1 MARVKRGTIARARHK
16 KVLKQAKGYYGARS
30 RVYRVAVQAVTKA
43 GQYAYRDRRQRKR
56 QFRQLWIARINAAS
70 RQNGLSYSR
79 FINGLNQAKAEIE
92 NAQDVATL
100 EAVRVDYM
108 GKKGK
113 LTDLLKGLGKLSNE
127 ERPLAGQKINVA
139 KQEIQGLLS
148 TKIEALKLAEMN
160 AKLAAESVDVTLP
173 SNAQDIGNLHPV
185 SRTIARIEQ
194 FFGELGF
201 ATKTGPEIEDGF
213 HNFDALN
220 IPKNHPARADH
231 DTFYFNPDMM
241 LRTQT
246 SGVQIRTMEAEKPPL
261 RIISPGRV
269 YRNDYDQ
276 THTPMF
282 HQVEGLMVD
291 KNVSFTELKGILH
304 DFLQHFFEQDLQVR
318 FRPSYFP
325 FTEPSAEVDVMGE
338 NGKWLEV
345 LGCGMVHPN
354 VLRSVGIDPEEFTG
368 FAFGMGVERL
378 TMLRYGVND
387 LRAFF
392 ENDLRFL
399 KQFN

>member
-1 MARVKRGTIARARHK
+1 MDLDAI
-16 KVLKQAKGYYGARS
+16 
-30 RVYRVAVQAVTKA
+30 
-43 GQYAYRDRRQRKR
+43 
-56 QFRQLWIARINAAS
+56 I
-70 RQNGLSYSR
+70 
-79 FINGLNQAKAEIE
+79 NQAKAHIN
-92 NAQDVATL
+92 NAQDAATL
-100 EAVRVDYM
+100 DTVRVEFM
-108 GKKGK
+108 GKKGHM
-113 LTDLLKGLGKLSNE
+113 TELLKGLGKLSNE
-127 ERPLAGQKINVA
+127 ERPAAGQLINDA
-139 KQEIQGLLS
+139 KQQIQTLINARGDLLRMQ
-148 TKIEALKLAEMN
+148 ELN
-160 AKLAAESVDVTLP
+160 AKLAGETIDVSLP
-173 SNAQDIGNLHPV
+173 GRGTDLGGLHPV
-185 SRTIARIEQ
+185 SRTIKRIES

-201 ATKTGPEIEDGF
+201 AVKHGPEVEDGF

-220 IPKNHPARADH
+220 IPANHPARADH
-231 DTFYFNPDMM
+231 DTFYFNPDVM

-246 SGVQIRTMEAEKPPL
+246 SGVQIRTMEVEKPPL

-304 DFLQHFFEQDLQVR
+304 DFLNNFFEADLQVR

-325 FTEPSAEVDVMGE
+325 FTEPSAEVDVMGK

-354 VLRSVGIDPEEFTG
+354 VLRAVNIDPEEFTG

-399 KQFN
+399 KQFK

>member
-1 MARVKRGTIARARHK
+1 MDLDAIISEAEH
-16 KVLKQAKGYYGARS
+16 QINS
-30 RVYRVAVQAVTKA
+30 A
-43 GQYAYRDRRQRKR
+43 G
-56 QFRQLWIARINAAS
+56 
-70 RQNGLSYSR
+70 
-79 FINGLNQAKAEIE
+79 
-92 NAQDVATL
+92 DVNL
-100 EAVRVDYM
+100 LDAVRVDFM
-108 GKKGK
+108 GKKGRM
-113 LTDLLKGLGKLSNE
+113 TELLKGLGKLSNE
-127 ERPLAGQKINVA
+127 ERPAAGQKINQA
-139 KQEIQGLLS
+139 KQKIQQLIHARGELLQ
-148 TKIEALKLAEMN
+148 TQELNQKLAGETI
-160 AKLAAESVDVTLP
+160 DVTLP
-173 SNAQDIGNLHPV
+173 GRGQGRGGLHPV
-185 SRTIARIEQ
+185 TRTINRIES
-194 FFGELGF
+194 FFNELGF
-201 ATKTGPEIEDGF
+201 SVKTGPEVEDGF

-220 IPKNHPARADH
+220 IPANHPARADH
-231 DTFYFNPDMM
+231 DTFYFNPDVM

-246 SGVQIRTMEAEKPPL
+246 SGVQIRTMEVEEPPL

-269 YRNDYDQ
+269 FRNDYDQ

-291 KNVSFTELKGILH
+291 KNVSFAELKGILH
-304 DFLQHFFEQDLQVR
+304 DFLNNFFEQDLQVR

-325 FTEPSAEVDVMGE
+325 FTEPSAEVDVMGK

-354 VLRSVGIDPEEFTG
+354 VLKAVNIDPEIYTG

-378 TMLRYGVND
+378 TMLRYEVND

>member
-1 MARVKRGTIARARHK
+1 MELDAI
-16 KVLKQAKGYYGARS
+16 
-30 RVYRVAVQAVTKA
+30 
-43 GQYAYRDRRQRKR
+43 
-56 QFRQLWIARINAAS
+56 I
-70 RQNGLSYSR
+70 
-79 FINGLNQAKAEIE
+79 NQAQSQIDA
-92 NAQDVATL
+92 AQDAATL
-100 EAVRVDYM
+100 DQVRVEFM

-127 ERPLAGQKINVA
+127 ERPAAGQKINQA
-139 KQEIQGLLS
+139 KQVIQQAISAKGDFLRNEELNRKLS
-148 TKIEALKLAEMN
+148 EEA
-160 AKLAAESVDVTLP
+160 VDVTLP
-173 SNAQDIGNLHPV
+173 GRVENPGNLHPV
-185 SRTIARIEQ
+185 RRTIARIES

-201 ATKTGPEIEDGF
+201 AVKTGPEIEDGF

-220 IPKNHPARADH
+220 IPANHPARADH

-291 KNVSFTELKGILH
+291 KNVSFTDLKGILH
-304 DFLQHFFEQDLQVR
+304 DFLHHFFEESLEVR

-325 FTEPSAEVDVMGE
+325 FTEPSAEVDVMGK
-338 NGKWLEV
+338 NGQWLEV

-354 VLRSVGIDPEEFTG
+354 VLKSVGIDPEEYTG

>member
-1 MARVKRGTIARARHK
+1 MELEAIILEAEKAVS
-16 KVLKQAKGYYGARS
+16 QAD
-30 RVYRVAVQAVTKA
+30 TPNEL
-43 GQYAYRDRRQRKR
+43 D
-56 QFRQLWIARINAAS
+56 
-70 RQNGLSYSR
+70 
-79 FINGLNQAKAEIE
+79 
-92 NAQDVATL
+92 
-100 EAVRVDYM
+100 AVRVEFM

-113 LTDLLKGLGKLSNE
+113 VTGLMKGLGALSAE
-127 ERPLAGQKINVA
+127 ERPAAGQKINQVKQQIQALINA
-139 KQEIQGLLS
+139 K
-148 TKIEALKLAEMN
+148 LKELKDAELN
-160 AKLAAESVDVTLP
+160 AKLAEEAVDVTLP
-173 SNAQDIGNLHPV
+173 GRKTQIGNVHPV
-185 SRTIARIEQ
+185 NRTIERIES
-194 FFGELGF
+194 FFGDLGF
-201 ATKTGPEIEDGF
+201 VVKQGPEIEDGF

-231 DTFYFNPDMM
+231 DTFYFNPNLM

-246 SGVQIRTMEAEKPPL
+246 SGVQIRTMEVEKPPL

-291 KNVSFTELKGILH
+291 KNVSFAELRGILH
-304 DFLQHFFEQDLQVR
+304 DFLHHFFEEDLQIR

-325 FTEPSAEVDVMGE
+325 FTEPSAEVDVMGK

-354 VLRSVGIDPEEFTG
+354 VLKAVNIDPEEYTG

-378 TMLRYGVND
+378 TMLRYGVTD
-387 LRAFF
+387 LRSFF

-399 KQFN
+399 KQFT

>member
-1 MARVKRGTIARARHK
+1 MELEAIIKEAEAAVE
-16 KVLKQAKGYYGARS
+16 QAS
-30 RVYRVAVQAVTKA
+30 TPNEL
-43 GQYAYRDRRQRKR
+43 D
-56 QFRQLWIARINAAS
+56 
-70 RQNGLSYSR
+70 
-79 FINGLNQAKAEIE
+79 
-92 NAQDVATL
+92 
-100 EAVRVDYM
+100 AVRVEFM

-113 LTDLLKGLGKLSNE
+113 VTGLMKGLGALSAE
-127 ERPLAGQKINVA
+127 ERPAAGQKINQA
-139 KQEIQGLLS
+139 KQQVQGLIN
-148 TKIEALKLAEMN
+148 TKIKALKDAELN
-160 AKLAAESVDVTLP
+160 AKLAAESVDVTMPGRLTE
-173 SNAQDIGNLHPV
+173 IGNVHPV
-185 SRTIARIEQ
+185 NRTIERIES

-201 ATKTGPEIEDGF
+201 SVKQGPEVEDGF

-231 DTFYFNPDMM
+231 DTFYFNPNLM

-246 SGVQIRTMEAEKPPL
+246 SGVQIRTMEVEKPPL

-291 KNVSFTELKGILH
+291 KNVSFAELRGVLH
-304 DFLQHFFEQDLQVR
+304 DFLHHFFEEDLQIR

-325 FTEPSAEVDVMGE
+325 FTEPSAEVDVMGK

-354 VLRSVGIDPEEFTG
+354 VLKAVNIDPEEYTG

-378 TMLRYGVND
+378 TMLRYGVTD
-387 LRAFF
+387 LRSFF

-399 KQFN
+399 KQFK

>member
-1 MARVKRGTIARARHK
+1 MPFRRGYPVIMSIEENMELDA
-16 KVLKQAKGYYGARS
+16 
-30 RVYRVAVQAVTKA
+30 
-43 GQYAYRDRRQRKR
+43 
-56 QFRQLWIARINAAS
+56 II
-70 RQNGLSYSR
+70 
-79 FINGLNQAKAEIE
+79 NQAQSQIDA
-92 NAQDVATL
+92 AQDAATL
-100 EAVRVDYM
+100 DQVRVEFM

-127 ERPLAGQKINVA
+127 ERPAAGQKINQA
-139 KQEIQGLLS
+139 KQVIQQAISAKGDFLRNEELNRKLS
-148 TKIEALKLAEMN
+148 EEA
-160 AKLAAESVDVTLP
+160 VDVTLP
-173 SNAQDIGNLHPV
+173 GRVENPGNLHPV
-185 SRTIARIEQ
+185 SRTIARIES

-201 ATKTGPEIEDGF
+201 AVKTGPEIEDGF

-220 IPKNHPARADH
+220 IPANHPARADH

-291 KNVSFTELKGILH
+291 KNVSFTDLKGILH
-304 DFLQHFFEQDLQVR
+304 DFLHHFFEESLEVR

-325 FTEPSAEVDVMGE
+325 FTEPSAEVDVMGK
-338 NGKWLEV
+338 NGQWLEV

-354 VLRSVGIDPEEFTG
+354 VLKSVGIDPEEYTG

>member
-1 MARVKRGTIARARHK
+1 MELDAI
-16 KVLKQAKGYYGARS
+16 
-30 RVYRVAVQAVTKA
+30 
-43 GQYAYRDRRQRKR
+43 
-56 QFRQLWIARINAAS
+56 I
-70 RQNGLSYSR
+70 
-79 FINGLNQAKAEIE
+79 NQAQSQIDA
-92 NAQDVATL
+92 AQDAATL
-100 EAVRVDYM
+100 DQVRVEFM

-127 ERPLAGQKINVA
+127 ERPAAGQKINQA
-139 KQEIQGLLS
+139 KQVIQQAISAKGEFLHTEELN
-148 TKIEALKLAEMN
+148 KKLAEE
-160 AKLAAESVDVTLP
+160 AVDVTLP
-173 SNAQDIGNLHPV
+173 GRTEKPGNLHPV
-185 SRTIARIEQ
+185 SRTIARIES

-201 ATKTGPEIEDGF
+201 SVKTGPEIEDGF

-220 IPKNHPARADH
+220 IPANHPARADH

-291 KNVSFTELKGILH
+291 KNVSFTDLKGILH
-304 DFLQHFFEQDLQVR
+304 DFLHHFFEESLEIR

-325 FTEPSAEVDVMGE
+325 FTEPSAEVDVMGK
-338 NGKWLEV
+338 NGQWLEV

-354 VLRSVGIDPEEFTG
+354 VLKAVGIDPEEYTG

>member
-1 MARVKRGTIARARHK
+1 MDLEAIVKK
-16 KVLKQAKGYYGARS
+16 
-30 RVYRVAVQAVTKA
+30 
-43 GQYAYRDRRQRKR
+43 
-56 QFRQLWIARINAAS
+56 
-70 RQNGLSYSR
+70 
-79 FINGLNQAKAEIE
+79 
-92 NAQDVATL
+92 AQDEIATCSSVNAL
-100 EAVRVDYM
+100 DDIRVNYM
-108 GKKGK
+108 GKKGE
-113 LTDLLKGLGKLSNE
+113 LTALLKGLGQLSPE
-127 ERPLAGQKINVA
+127 ERPKMGQKINEA
-139 KQEIQGLLS
+139 KQQVQQAIQARGDELKTAELNKKLQS
-148 TKIEALKLAEMN
+148 EAI
-160 AKLAAESVDVTLP
+160 DVTLP
-173 SNAQDIGNLHPV
+173 GRKDGLGGLHPV
-185 SRTIARIEQ
+185 SRTIKRIER
-194 FFGELGF
+194 FFGDLGF
-201 ATKTGPEIEDGF
+201 EVKSGPEVEDGF

-220 IPKNHPARADH
+220 IPAHHPARADH
-231 DTFYFNPDMM
+231 DTFYFNPDVM

-246 SGVQIRTMEAEKPPL
+246 SGVQIRTMETEQPPL

-291 KNVSFTELKGILH
+291 KNVNFAELRGILH
-304 DFLQHFFEQDLQVR
+304 DFLRNFFEQDLQVR

-354 VLRSVGIDPEEFTG
+354 VLRAVDIDPEEYTG

-378 TMLRYGVND
+378 TMLRYGVTD

-399 KQFN
+399 KQFK

>member
-1 MARVKRGTIARARHK
+1 MELEAIIS
-16 KVLKQAKGYYGARS
+16 QAQS
-30 RVYRVAVQAVTKA
+30 QI
-43 GQYAYRDRRQRKR
+43 D
-56 QFRQLWIARINAAS
+56 AAED
-70 RQNGLSYSR
+70 
-79 FINGLNQAKAEIE
+79 A
-92 NAQDVATL
+92 ATL
-100 EAVRVDYM
+100 DQVRVEYM

-127 ERPLAGQKINVA
+127 ERPAAGQKINQA
-139 KQEIQGLLS
+139 KQVIQQAIGA
-148 TKIEALKLAEMN
+148 KGEALRSEEMNRKLAEE
-160 AKLAAESVDVTLP
+160 AIDVTLP
-173 SNAQDIGNLHPV
+173 GRVEQPGNLHPV

-201 ATKTGPEIEDGF
+201 AVKTGPEVEDGF

-220 IPKNHPARADH
+220 IPANHPARADH
-231 DTFYFNPDMM
+231 DTFYFNPDVM

-246 SGVQIRTMEAEKPPL
+246 SGVQIRTMEVEQPPL

-304 DFLQHFFEQDLQVR
+304 DFLHHFFEESLEVR

-325 FTEPSAEVDVMGE
+325 FTEPSAEVDVMGK
-338 NGKWLEV
+338 NGQWLEV

-354 VLRSVGIDPEEFTG
+354 VLKAVNIDPEEYTG

-378 TMLRYGVND
+378 TMLRYGVTD

>member
-1 MARVKRGTIARARHK
+1 MQLQEIVDQAEAAIANADSP
-16 KVLKQAKGYYGARS
+16 QAL
-30 RVYRVAVQAVTKA
+30 
-43 GQYAYRDRRQRKR
+43 D
-56 QFRQLWIARINAAS
+56 
-70 RQNGLSYSR
+70 
-79 FINGLNQAKAEIE
+79 
-92 NAQDVATL
+92 D
-100 EAVRVDYM
+100 VRVQYM
-108 GKKGK
+108 GKKGQ
-113 LTDLLKGLGKLSNE
+113 LTELLKGLGKLDPS
-127 ERPLAGQKINVA
+127 ERREAGQKINEA
-139 KQEIQGLLS
+139 KQQVQNSINARKELL
-148 TKIEALKLAEMN
+148 KAAELE
-160 AKLAAESVDVTLP
+160 AKLDAERIDVSLP
-173 SNAQDIGNLHPV
+173 GRNAQVGGVHPV
-185 SRTIARIEQ
+185 TQTIRRIQQ
-194 FFGELGF
+194 FFGDLGF
-201 ATKTGPEIEDGF
+201 SVKEGPEVEDGF

-220 IPKNHPARADH
+220 IPANHPARADH
-231 DTFYFNPDMM
+231 DTFYFTPSTM

-246 SGVQIRTMEAEKPPL
+246 SGVQIRTMEVEKPPL

-291 KNVSFTELKGILH
+291 TDVSFTQLKGILE
-304 DFLQHFFEQDLQVR
+304 DFLTHFFEESLQVR

-325 FTEPSAEVDVMGE
+325 FTEPSAEVDVMGKD
-338 NGKWLEV
+338 GKWLEV

-354 VLRSVGIDPEEFTG
+354 VLKAVGIDPEKYTG

-378 TMLRYGVND
+378 TMLRYGVTD

>member
-1 MARVKRGTIARARHK
+1 MQHLDEIVSQATAAVEAATDMAALDAIRVDYLGK
-16 KVLKQAKGYYGARS
+16 KGLLTLQMQSLRDLS
-30 RVYRVAVQAVTKA
+30 PEERPKA
-43 GQYAYRDRRQRKR
+43 GAV
-56 QFRQLWIARINAAS
+56 I
-70 RQNGLSYSR
+70 
-79 FINGLNQAKAEIE
+79 NQAK
-92 NAQDVATL
+92 
-100 EAVRVDYM
+100 EAVQEVLNA
-108 GKKGK
+108 KK
-113 LTDLLKGLGKLSNE
+113 N
-127 ERPLAGQKINVA
+127 AMV
-139 KQEIQGLLS
+139 
-148 TKIEALKLAEMN
+148 EAELN
-160 AKLAAESVDVTLP
+160 AKLAAEQVDVTLP
-173 SNAQDIGNLHPV
+173 GRRQPLAGLHPV
-185 SRTIARIEQ
+185 TRTIERIES

-201 ATKTGPEIEDGF
+201 AVKEGPEIEDAF

-220 IPKNHPARADH
+220 IPAHHPARADH
-231 DTFYFNPDMM
+231 DTFYFTPDML

-246 SGVQIRTMEAEKPPL
+246 SGVQIRTMEVEQPPL

-282 HQVEGLMVD
+282 HQVEGLLVD
-291 KNVSFTELKGILH
+291 ENISFADLKGILH
-304 DFLQHFFEQDLQVR
+304 DFLQNFFEEDLEVR
-318 FRPSYFP
+318 FRPSFFP
-325 FTEPSAEVDVMGE
+325 FTEPSAEVDVKGK

-354 VLRSVGIDPEEFTG
+354 VLKAVGIDPEKYTG

-392 ENDLRFL
+392 ENDVRFL

>member
-1 MARVKRGTIARARHK
+1 MELDAIIR
-16 KVLKQAKGYYGARS
+16 
-30 RVYRVAVQAVTKA
+30 
-43 GQYAYRDRRQRKR
+43 
-56 QFRQLWIARINAAS
+56 
-70 RQNGLSYSR
+70 
-79 FINGLNQAKAEIE
+79 E
-92 NAQDVATL
+92 AQDAVSAANTPAEL
-100 EAVRVDYM
+100 DAVRVEFM

-113 LTDLLKGLGKLSNE
+113 VTDLMKGLGQLSAE
-127 ERPLAGQKINVA
+127 ERPAAGQKINVV
-139 KQEIQGLLS
+139 KQEIQGLING
-148 TKIEALKLAEMN
+148 KIQGLKEAELN
-160 AKLAAESVDVTLP
+160 AKLAQESVDVTLP
-173 SNAQDIGNLHPV
+173 GRSIEAGNLHPV
-185 SRTIARIEQ
+185 SRTIERIETY
-194 FFGELGF
+194 FADIGF
-201 ATKTGPEIEDGF
+201 SVKTGPEVEDGF

-231 DTFYFNPDMM
+231 DTFYFNPDVM

-246 SGVQIRTMEAEKPPL
+246 SGVQIRTMEAQKPPL

-291 KNVSFTELKGILH
+291 TDVSFAELKGVLH
-304 DFLQHFFEQDLQVR
+304 DFLHHFFEEDLKVR

-325 FTEPSAEVDVMGE
+325 FTEPSAEVDVMRKD
-338 NGKWLEV
+338 GKWLEV

-354 VLRSVGIDPEEFTG
+354 VLRAVNIDPETYTG

>member
-1 MARVKRGTIARARHK
+1 MQLEQIVEQAQQAIAEADSP
-16 KVLKQAKGYYGARS
+16 QAL
-30 RVYRVAVQAVTKA
+30 
-43 GQYAYRDRRQRKR
+43 D
-56 QFRQLWIARINAAS
+56 
-70 RQNGLSYSR
+70 
-79 FINGLNQAKAEIE
+79 E
-92 NAQDVATL
+92 
-100 EAVRVDYM
+100 VRVEYM
-108 GKKGK
+108 GKKGR
-113 LTDLLKGLGKLSNE
+113 LTELLKGLGQLEPS
-127 ERPLAGQKINVA
+127 ERRDAGQKINQA
-139 KQEIQGLLS
+139 KQQVQADINARKEI
-148 TKIEALKLAEMN
+148 LKAAELE
-160 AKLAAESVDVTLP
+160 AKLDAERIDVTLP
-173 SNAQDIGNLHPV
+173 GRASQVGGVHPV
-185 SRTIARIEQ
+185 TQTIRRIES
-194 FFGELGF
+194 FFGDLGF
-201 ATKTGPEIEDGF
+201 SVKQGPEVEDGF

-220 IPKNHPARADH
+220 IPANHPARADH
-231 DTFYFNPDMM
+231 DTFYFTPSTM

-246 SGVQIRTMEAEKPPL
+246 SGVQIRTMEAEQPPL

-291 KNVSFTELKGILH
+291 KDVSFTQLKGILE
-304 DFLQHFFEQDLQVR
+304 DFLNNFFEELLTVR

-325 FTEPSAEVDVMGE
+325 FTEPSAEVDVMGKD
-338 NGKWLEV
+338 GKWLEV

-354 VLRSVGIDPEEFTG
+354 VLRAVGIDPEQYTG

-378 TMLRYGVND
+378 TMLRYGVTD

>member
-1 MARVKRGTIARARHK
+1 MNLEAIIQ
-16 KVLKQAKGYYGARS
+16 QAEQS
-30 RVYRVAVQAVTKA
+30 VA
-43 GQYAYRDRRQRKR
+43 
-56 QFRQLWIARINAAS
+56 NAAD
-70 RQNGLSYSR
+70 
-79 FINGLNQAKAEIE
+79 LNALDE
-92 NAQDVATL
+92 
-100 EAVRVDYM
+100 VRVQYL
-108 GKKGK
+108 GKKGEI
-113 LTDLLKGLGKLSNE
+113 TELLKSLGSLAPE
-127 ERPLAGQKINVA
+127 ERKSAGQQINVA
-139 KQEIQGLLS
+139 KQAVMQSI
-148 TKIEALKLAEMN
+148 N
-160 AKLAAESVDVTLP
+160 ARREFLQQAQLREKLAAERIDVTATGRLMP
-173 SNAQDIGNLHPV
+173 TGGQHPV
-185 SRTIARIEQ
+185 TRTIERIES

-201 ATKTGPEIEDGF
+201 QTKYGPEVEDTY

-220 IPKNHPARADH
+220 IPEHHPARADH
-231 DTFYFNPDMM
+231 DTFFFNPELV

-246 SGVQIRTMEAEKPPL
+246 SSVQIRTMENEQPPL

-291 KNVSFTELKGILH
+291 ENIRFSDLKGILN
-304 DFLQHFFEQDLQVR
+304 DFLTNFFEEDLEVR

-325 FTEPSAEVDVMGE
+325 FTEPSAEVDVRGK

-345 LGCGMVHPN
+345 LGCGMVHPK
-354 VLRSVGIDPEEFTG
+354 VLEGVGIDAERYTG

-378 TMLRYGVND
+378 TMLRYGVTD

-399 KQFN
+399 KQFR

>member
-1 MARVKRGTIARARHK
+1 MQQQLNDIIAEASSAIDSADDLKILDEIRVNFLGK
-16 KVLKQAKGYYGARS
+16 KGRLTEIMKGMGKLSPEERP
-30 RVYRVAVQAVTKA
+30 KM
-43 GQYAYRDRRQRKR
+43 GQMV
-56 QFRQLWIARINAAS
+56 
-70 RQNGLSYSR
+70 
-79 FINGLNQAKAEIE
+79 NQAK
-92 NAQDVATL
+92 QQV
-100 EAVRVDYM
+100 
-108 GKKGK
+108 
-113 LTDLLKGLGKLSNE
+113 
-127 ERPLAGQKINVA
+127 
-139 KQEIQGLLS
+139 QGEL
-148 TKIEALKLAEMN
+148 N
-160 AKLAAESVDVTLP
+160 AKMNQLKEAELNQRLAAETIDVTLP
-173 SNAQDIGNLHPV
+173 GRKMPAGGVHPV
-185 SRTIARIEQ
+185 TRTIERIEQ

-201 ATKTGPEIEDGF
+201 EVKEGPEVEDDY

-220 IPKNHPARADH
+220 IPEHHPARADH
-231 DTFYFNPDMM
+231 DTFYFNPKVV

-246 SGVQIRTMEAEKPPL
+246 SGVQIRTMEVEKPPL

-282 HQVEGLMVD
+282 HQVEGLMVGE
-291 KNVSFTELKGILH
+291 NVNFAELKGILH
-304 DFLQHFFEQDLQVR
+304 DFLRNFFEQDLEVR

-325 FTEPSAEVDVMGE
+325 FTEPSAEVDVKGQ
-338 NGKWLEV
+338 NGWLEV

-354 VLRSVGIDPEEFTG
+354 VLRSVGIDPEKYSG

-399 KQFN
+399 KQFK